1 MRAVMINLIKLRSPD
16 FLIGRILFLTK
27 ALADILLWLLRQP
40 SKRSFYL
47 ARLLLQVKPKY
58 TMVSV
63 KRLIN
68 LYELVQRVNAIHLPG
83 DIVECGVWNGGS
95 AAIMSAA
102 CRDNKNHLRTVW
114 LFDSFAGLPP
124 PGSKDG
130 EHARDAYFEGWC
142 HGSVE
147 EVTKIFN
154 QLHLSLDPVR
164 IITGWFNSTLKTESI
179 KTIALL
185 HIDADWYESVK
196 VVLEELYDKVVDGGF
211 IVLDD
216 YWTWQGCRQAIREY
230 LREHQIEG
238 VVFKSVDSHG
248 VYFQKPPSEKAHQSD
263 PKPI

>member
-1 MRAVMINLIKLRSPD
+1 MINLIKLRSPD

-27 ALADILLWLLRQP
+27 ALADILLWLIRQP

-47 ARLLLQVKPKY
+47 ARLLLRVKPQY

-68 LYELVQRVNAIHLPG
+68 LYELVRRVNATDLPG

-95 AAIMSAA
+95 AAIMRAA
-102 CRDNKNHLRTVW
+102 CRDDRNYLRTFW
-114 LFDSFAGLPP
+114 LFDSFAGLPT

-130 EHARDAYFEGWC
+130 ERAQDAYFEGWC
-142 HGSVE
+142 YGRVE
-147 EVTKIFN
+147 KVTQIFN
-154 QLHLSLDPVR
+154 QLHLSLEPVR
-164 IITGWFNSTLKTESI
+164 IIAGWFDSTLRAEPI

-216 YWTWQGCRQAIREY
+216 YWTWQGCQQAITEY
-230 LREHQIEG
+230 LKEHQIEG

-248 VYFQKPPSEKAHQSD
+248 AYFQKPPSGKAHQSD
-263 PKPI
+263 PKPV

>member
-1 MRAVMINLIKLRSPD
+1 MINLIKLRSPD

-27 ALADILLWLLRQP
+27 ALADILIWLLRQP

-68 LYELVQRVNAIHLPG
+68 LYNLVRQVNATDLPG

-102 CRDNKNHLRTVW
+102 GRDDNKHLRTVW
-114 LFDSFAGLPP
+114 LFDSFCGLPP
-124 PGSKDG
+124 PGGKDG
-130 EHARDAYFEGWC
+130 EHAQNVYFEGWC

-147 EVTKIFN
+147 KVTKIFN

-164 IITGWFNSTLKTESI
+164 IITGWFDSTLKAEPV
-179 KTIALL
+179 KAIALL

-216 YWTWQGCRQAIREY
+216 YWTWRGCRQAIAEY
-230 LREHQIEG
+230 LKEHQIHG
-238 VVFKSVDSHG
+238 VVFKSVDNHG
-248 VYFQKPPSEKAHQSD
+248 VYFQKPPSKKAHQSD
-263 PKPI
+263 PKPV

>member
-1 MRAVMINLIKLRSPD
+1 MINLIKLRSPD
-16 FLIGRILFLTK
+16 FLIGRMLFLAK
-27 ALADILLWLLRQP
+27 ALADILLWFIHQP
-40 SKRSFYL
+40 SKRAFYL

-68 LYELVQRVNAIHLPG
+68 LYNLVRQVNATHLPG

-95 AAIMSAA
+95 AAIMKAA
-102 CRDNKNHLRTVW
+102 CRDDRNHLRTFW
-114 LFDSFAGLPP
+114 LFDSFCGLPP
-124 PGSKDG
+124 PGSEDG
-130 EHARDAYFEGWC
+130 ERAQDAYFEGWC
-142 HGSVE
+142 HGKIE
-147 EVTKIFN
+147 KVTKIFN
-154 QLHLSLDPVR
+154 RLRLSLEPVR
-164 IITGWFNSTLKTESI
+164 ITAGWFDSTLRAEPI

-216 YWTWQGCRQAIREY
+216 YWTWQGCRQAITEY
-230 LREHQIEG
+230 LRERQIQG

-263 PKPI
+263 PKPV

>member
-1 MRAVMINLIKLRSPD
+1 MINLIKLRSPD

-27 ALADILLWLLRQP
+27 ALADILLWLIRQP
-40 SKRSFYL
+40 SNRSFYL

-68 LYELVQRVNAIHLPG
+68 LYNLVRQVNATHLPG

-95 AAIMSAA
+95 AAIMGAA
-102 CRDNKNHLRTVW
+102 CRDDRDHLRTVW
-114 LFDSFAGLPP
+114 LFDSFAGLPT

-130 EHARDAYFEGWC
+130 ERAQDAYFEGWC
-142 HGSVE
+142 QGSIE
-147 EVTKIFN
+147 KVTQIFN
-154 QLHLSLDPVR
+154 QLHLSLEPVK
-164 IITGWFNSTLKTESI
+164 IITGWFDSTLKAEPI

-216 YWTWQGCRQAIREY
+216 YWTWQGCRQAMTEY
-230 LREHQIEG
+230 LREHQIQG
-238 VVFKSVDSHG
+238 VVFKSVDNHG
-248 VYFQKPPSEKAHQSD
+248 VYFQKPPSEKTHQSD
-263 PKPI
+263 LKPV